1 VITHVFVEGDPYLDN
16 DAVYAVKDS
25 LVGRYKKVDDPA
37 EAKRLGMPNP
47 FLKLEW
53 DFRLAPETGQA
64 GEKRARKKIAAS
76 DAIA

>member
-1 VITHVFVEGDPYLDN
+1 MIRGQ
-16 DAVYAVKDS
+16 S
-25 LVGRYKKVDDPA
+25 LEEAIRA

-53 DFRLAPETGQA
+53 DFRLAPETGA
-64 GEKRARKKIAAS
+64 KARKRIAAS